1 MVHRID
7 SRKNRCVHRT
17 AKDDSL
23 DDSQR
28 EFDKEAGA
36 SRENLKEVGKLL
48 YSLLSGSEHH
58 QNE

>member
-17 AKDDSL
+17 AN